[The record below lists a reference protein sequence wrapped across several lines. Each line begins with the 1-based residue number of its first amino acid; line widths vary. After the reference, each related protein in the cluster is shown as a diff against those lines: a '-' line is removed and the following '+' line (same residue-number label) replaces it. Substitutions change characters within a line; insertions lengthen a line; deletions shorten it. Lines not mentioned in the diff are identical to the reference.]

1 MFLFL
6 VLFVLSVLL
15 SFSLL
20 ERNFLSCRASSS
32 LSVNSLCIHLP
43 FPSSTKE
50 ILLVTMLKQSKK
62 SSTINAN
69 DAREK
74 KLDKARIEN
83 FRITQDRE
91 EWKEMYEA
99 SNLKNRSI
107 HAIDVMQSASK
118 CTDSQYIAL
127 QSIAPDPKPPS
138 YLLKNLHKYG
148 LVEAKQEAD
157 QLLQNSPEFQKEIQL
172 VDANNSIQSLSGDKD
187 AR

>member
-1 MFLFL
+1 
-6 VLFVLSVLL
+6 
-15 SFSLL
+15 
-20 ERNFLSCRASSS
+20 
-32 LSVNSLCIHLP
+32 
-43 FPSSTKE
+43 
-50 ILLVTMLKQSKK
+50 
-62 SSTINAN
+62 
-69 DAREK
+69 
-74 KLDKARIEN
+74 
-83 FRITQDRE
+83 
-91 EWKEMYEA
+91 MYEA